1 MAIQLASAGCFR
13 VVYGLEERAQPWVWG
28 RSGGAVGQVQT
39 TRDIGAM
46 AQYSGRRQGRQQR
59 GEESERQQGPSRK
72 GGGQAEE
79 GRKRGGQDEPE
90 HVYGQKCE
98 SPRLAIAL
106 GNG

>member
-1 MAIQLASAGCFR
+1 MRVRQVRRDSRASSNHRGSWCNGTIQREEAGAS
-13 VVYGLEERAQPWVWG
+13 VE
-28 RSGGAVGQVQT
+28 GG
-39 TRDIGAM
+39 
-46 AQYSGRRQGRQQR
+46 
-59 GEESERQQGPSRK
+59 GEQAAARTKKR

-79 GRKRGGQDEPE
+79 GRRGGARRRYTPE

>member
-1 MAIQLASAGCFR
+1 
-13 VVYGLEERAQPWVWG
+13 
-28 RSGGAVGQVQT
+28 
-39 TRDIGAM
+39 M

-59 GEESERQQGPSRK
+59 GEESERQQRPSRK

-79 GRKRGGQDEPE
+79 GRRRGGARRGYTPE

-106 GNG
+106 ENG